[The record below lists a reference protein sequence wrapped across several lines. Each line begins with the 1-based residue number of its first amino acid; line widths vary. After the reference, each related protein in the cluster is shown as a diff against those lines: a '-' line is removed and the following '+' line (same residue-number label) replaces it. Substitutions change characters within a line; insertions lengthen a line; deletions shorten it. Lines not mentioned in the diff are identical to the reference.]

1 MKYVFYETLDSS
13 FKFQL
18 TWDQRYGK
26 KKSNES
32 KDWYVYIFKVY
43 LYFDWLSVSQSFDKK
58 QFLSLVQIS
67 TSWWRTSLMSDSWVL
82 KWIYTAVGA
91 SQLGQ
96 GEESYQKNPTK
107 TQLIC
112 LQSFI
117 EKQNICSELLEFWS
131 LLMQSLKI
139 IYMLSKVILLKFKC

>member
-1 MKYVFYETLDSS
+1 
-13 FKFQL
+13 
-18 TWDQRYGK
+18 
-26 KKSNES
+26 
-32 KDWYVYIFKVY
+32 
-43 LYFDWLSVSQSFDKK
+43 
-58 QFLSLVQIS
+58 
-67 TSWWRTSLMSDSWVL
+67 MSDSWVL
-82 KWIYTAVGA
+82 KWIYTAAGA

-96 GEESYQKNPTK
+96 GEESYQKTPTK

-112 LQSFI
+112 LQSCI